1 MGIQLIICME
11 ANKKCKS
18 DYFYIKDT
26 IVFFYNYDHAHTK
39 FTPIYMDGKGN
50 YRKANVVNEIEKAIR
65 EYSVNGKD
73 SKSYVLYFFD
83 CDAYDS
89 KPEDASF
96 LKEAEKYCEQNHY
109 RFGWFCRD
117 VEDVYLKKRVADT
130 EKKNTA
136 LQFTKKKKITDVK
149 SSDLRSKTYGKQ
161 RSNIC
166 SILDDYLQRKD
177 NR

>member
-11 ANKKCKS
+11 TNKKCKS
-18 DYFYIKDT
+18 DYCYIKDT
-26 IVFFYNYDHAHTK
+26 IETFYNYDQAHTK
-39 FTPIYMDGKGN
+39 FTKVYMDGKGK
-50 YRKANVVNEIEKAIR
+50 YRKKSVVNEIKKAME
-65 EYSVNGKD
+65 EYNINGKD

-89 KPEDASF
+89 KPDDASF
-96 LKEAEKYCEQNHY
+96 LKEAEKYCEENNY

-117 VEDVYLKKRVADT
+117 VEDVYLKKRIPAS
-130 EKKNTA
+130 EKKKTA
-136 LQFTKKKKITDVK
+136 EQFIKKKKIREVN
-149 SSDLRSKTYGKQ
+149 SADLRSKDYGEH

-177 NR
+177 N